1 MDKEPINGYDPA
13 TQTMLAYDGELLPA
27 EDALNRYRRDEQLKE
42 KYEEAEQA
50 LSSEQFTWS
59 DVEANL

>member
-13 TQTMLAYDGELLPA
+13 RQTMLAYDGELLPA
-27 EDALNRYRRDEQLKE
+27 EDALKRYRRDEQLKE